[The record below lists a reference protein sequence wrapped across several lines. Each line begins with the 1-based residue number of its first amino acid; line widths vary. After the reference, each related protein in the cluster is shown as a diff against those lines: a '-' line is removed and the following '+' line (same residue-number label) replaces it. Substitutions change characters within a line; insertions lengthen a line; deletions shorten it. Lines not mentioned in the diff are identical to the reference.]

1 MHRALSREHLPTRL
15 TLPPQQPQMYRQHVP
30 YQAPPLHRRNLAVAP
45 MTTDN
50 DLFVA
55 SDVVGVAE
63 MGADVFRVWGEGDT
77 ADERRVV

>member
-1 MHRALSREHLPTRL
+1 
-15 TLPPQQPQMYRQHVP
+15 
-30 YQAPPLHRRNLAVAP
+30 